1 MTTERPPPA
10 RARAPRKA
18 DAPREK
24 EAPPPGSIADTYRAA
39 MPAIAFEAEQTKWD
53 VALTVD
59 KAYLHNV
66 LDAGRHHQ
74 ALQMDLLRN
83 LTAVDWEDAG
93 LEVVYNLYSI
103 TLRHAVTIKTWVPA
117 ENAALPTATDI
128 YRGAEWAEREARE
141 MFAITFEGHPDPR
154 NLLLDEDLDL
164 PLLRKSHPLAPIEM
178 KQGVDVE
185 YFTKQ
190 HPPDAPKTVVPEEA
204 GADAATAPDDDRTK
218 RIAAAKARAEAAT
231 AGAQPEK
238 KAVADLTPEE
248 RAARKAEQAERIQRA
263 RALAAARRAGQTAP
277 APAGDT
283 PAPAL
288 PAETAQPATAA
299 TAQPSEAPAPAAP
312 EAKPAELAAATEP
325 PAAAEPEATAAA
337 AEPPATAAPARP
349 APATPA
355 RTPAAD
361 LTPDERVARARALA
375 AELRAAKKREREG
388 S

>member
-66 LDAGRHHQ
+66 LDASRHHQ

-185 YFTKQ
+185 YFTKE
-190 HPPDAPKTVVPEEA
+190 HPPAAPKTVVTEEA
-204 GADAATAPDDDRTK
+204 APADDDRTK

-248 RAARKAEQAERIQRA
+248 RAARKAEQSERIQRA
-263 RALAAARRAGQTAP
+263 RALAAARRAGQAAP
-277 APAGDT
+277 APAGET

-299 TAQPSEAPAPAAP
+299 TAQPSEAPAPAEP
-312 EAKPAELAAATEP
+312 EAKPAEP
-325 PAAAEPEATAAA
+325 AAA
-337 AEPPATAAPARP
+337 AEPPATTAPARP

-355 RTPAAD
+355 RTPTAD
-361 LTPDERVARARALA
+361 LTPGQRVARARALA